1 MSPLPFPLPRRG
13 LLAAGA
19 AAALGAAPRRSH
31 AAAWPSR
38 DITFIVPYGPGG
50 STDPISRAF
59 CAQLEKILGVNIA
72 VENKPGGAATIG
84 TGTVIRARPD
94 GHTIGLGSNS
104 SLMFQPLINQG
115 LAWSSAD
122 DFTSVVKLV
131 DLPAVLAVRAD
142 APWRNFEEFM
152 AHVRANPRRV
162 RASVSG
168 LRTMPDLTIQQLNRK
183 ANVQISTVPF
193 TGGGGEALLALLGGR
208 VEANCGYGPSVRG
221 QVEAGKVR
229 VLAVFQRGRYEMF
242 PDAASSVEA
251 GYDVTLPAAYYVIAP
266 KGLPAEV
273 QEKLT
278 RTSREA
284 VATPE
289 FIAFAR
295 NNGYTLDPKVGDAMK
310 AELVEY
316 HDTFRELL
324 AFLNQRS

>member
-1 MSPLPFPLPRRG
+1 MNRFSLPRRG
-13 LLAAGA
+13 LLAAAGGA
-19 AAALGAAPRRSH
+19 ATLGAASRLAR

-38 DITFIVPYGPGG
+38 DMTFIVPYAPGG
-50 STDPISRAF
+50 STDPVSRTF
-59 CAQLEKILGVNIA
+59 CSQLEKILGVNIA
-72 VENKPGGAATIG
+72 VENRPGGGATIG
-84 TGTVIRARPD
+84 TGAVIRARPD

-104 SLMFQPLINQG
+104 SLMFQPLINRG
-115 LAWSSAD
+115 LAWNSAD

-131 DLPAVLAVRAD
+131 DLPPVLAVRAD
-142 APWRNFEEFM
+142 APWRSFEEFM

-168 LRTMPDLTIQQLNRK
+168 LRTTPDLTIQQLNRK
-183 ANVQISTVPF
+183 AGVQITTVPF

-208 VEANCGYGPSVRG
+208 VEANCGFGPSVKG
-221 QVEAGKVR
+221 QVEAGNVR
-229 VLAVFQRGRYEMF
+229 ILAVFQRGRYEMF
-242 PDAASSVEA
+242 PEAVSSVEA

-278 RTSREA
+278 QTSREA

-289 FIAFAR
+289 FTTFAR
-295 NNGYTLDPKVGDAMK
+295 SNGYTLDPKAGDAMK

-316 HDTFRELL
+316 QETFRELL